1 MKIKDYEINFKNVN
15 IKEKK
20 TEIKEDIQNK
30 DVFISDNN
38 NNNDKVSISSAGL
51 KKLEEEKKYYFD
63 KEKVSELKNKIE
75 KGNYSIN
82 YNSLAKKILDNDV

>member
-30 DVFISDNN
+30 DVFISEK

>member
-20 TEIKEDIQNK
+20 TEIKQDIQNK
-30 DVFISDNN
+30 DVFISEN
-38 NNNDKVSISSAGL
+38 NNNDKVSISSARL

-82 YNSLAKKILDNDV
+82 YNSLAKKILDNDL

>member
-20 TEIKEDIQNK
+20 TEIKQDIQNK
-30 DVFISDNN
+30 DVFISE

-51 KKLEEEKKYYFD
+51 KKLDEEKKYYFD

-82 YNSLAKKILDNDV
+82 YNSLAKKILDNDL

>member
-1 MKIKDYEINFKNVN
+1 MKIKDYEINFKN
-15 IKEKK
+15 E
-20 TEIKEDIQNK
+20 NK
-30 DVFISDNN
+30 DVFISEN

>member
-20 TEIKEDIQNK
+20 TEIKQDIQNK
-30 DVFISDNN
+30 DVFISE

-82 YNSLAKKILDNDV
+82 YNSLAKKILDNDL